1 MYWQSFMVR
10 EPRVDA
16 WGSSLLRLWKEE
28 PMTILQDAK
37 PSLVAAAKAERE
49 RDKTEAMR
57 EYQTENR
64 ASLANMARLR
74 ALRLA
79 KESTASQPQAAPPPA
94 KRKAASKRPSKRS

>member
-1 MYWQSFMVR
+1 
-10 EPRVDA
+10 
-16 WGSSLLRLWKEE
+16 
-28 PMTILQDAK
+28 MTILQDAK
-37 PSLVAAAKAERE
+37 QSLVAAAKAERE

-94 KRKAASKRPSKRS
+94 KRKAASKLSSTSKLPSKRPGKRS

>member
-1 MYWQSFMVR
+1 VGLFIAGLS
-10 EPRVDA
+10 
-16 WGSSLLRLWKEE
+16 KEE
-28 PMTILQDAK
+28 PMTNLQDEK
-37 PSLVAAAKAERE
+37 QSLVAAAKAERE

-94 KRKAASKRPSKRS
+94 KRKAASKRPSKRPSKRS

>member
-10 EPRVDA
+10 EPRVET
-16 WGSSLLRLWKEE
+16 WGSSLLRLSKEE

-37 PSLVAAAKAERE
+37 QSLVAAAKAERE

-79 KESTASQPQAAPPPA
+79 KENIDSQPQAVPPPA
-94 KRKAASKRPSKRS
+94 KRKAASKRR

>member
-1 MYWQSFMVR
+1 
-10 EPRVDA
+10 
-16 WGSSLLRLWKEE
+16 
-28 PMTILQDAK
+28 MTNLQDAK
-37 PSLVAAAKAERE
+37 QSLVAAAKAERE

-79 KESTASQPQAAPPPA
+79 KESTGSQPQAAPRPA
-94 KRKAASKRPSKRS
+94 KRKAASKLPSKLPSKRR

>member
-10 EPRVDA
+10 EPRVEA
-16 WGSSLLRLWKEE
+16 WGSLLLRLSKEK

-37 PSLVAAAKAERE
+37 QSLVAAAKAERE

-57 EYQTENR
+57 EYQTESR

-79 KESTASQPQAAPPPA
+79 KEGTAPPPQAAPRPA
-94 KRKAASKRPSKRS
+94 KRKAASKHR

>member
-1 MYWQSFMVR
+1 
-10 EPRVDA
+10 
-16 WGSSLLRLWKEE
+16 
-28 PMTILQDAK
+28 MTILQDAK

-57 EYQTENR
+57 EYQSENR

-79 KESTASQPQAAPPPA
+79 KAKESTNLQPQAAQRPA
-94 KRKAASKRPSKRS
+94 KRKAASKRR

>member
-1 MYWQSFMVR
+1 VGLFIAGLS
-10 EPRVDA
+10 
-16 WGSSLLRLWKEE
+16 KEE

-37 PSLVAAAKAERE
+37 QSLVAAAKAERE

-79 KESTASQPQAAPPPA
+79 KESTESQPQAAQSTA
-94 KRKAASKRPSKRS
+94 KRKAASKLPSKRPNKRR